1 MRYPGPYDPV
11 TLSEAKEAV
20 KLACRVCREV
30 RKLLQDQPLF

>member
-20 KLACRVCREV
+20 RLAHRVRREV
-30 RKLLQDQPLF
+30 QTLFEDEPLF